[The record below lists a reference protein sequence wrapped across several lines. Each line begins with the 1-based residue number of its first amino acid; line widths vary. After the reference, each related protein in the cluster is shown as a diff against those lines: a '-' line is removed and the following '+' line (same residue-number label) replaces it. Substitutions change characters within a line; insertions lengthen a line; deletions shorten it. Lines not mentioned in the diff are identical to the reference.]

1 MKCWNCKV
9 DVLDLFNFCHACGRS
24 LKWHSEEQNDTS
36 TTSCLPGCRPSG
48 SQRQSISSQGTMPN
62 LSLARSN
69 STARTTF
76 ESRMPPPTFE
86 QFRKR
91 LSASRTD
98 GMKNNKKKQ
107 KVEPKEVLINVGIMY
122 LADGNILK
130 PIKGKN
136 MPIQVP
142 VAIRKLELLS
152 KSIDKHADHDRRFQ
166 SYGDYAL
173 VYPDGT
179 EVLTLPGQPSALFQ
193 LDKYKEEVKKPWN
206 RINLYIIDRPTLEL
220 YNQDEH
226 FDNLDPEFEE
236 SVSVLQTS
244 KHSISLTGTATKT
257 KGINEESNSPKVG
270 VQNSASAEAATQAS
284 CQETQEQASDVQE
297 HDKPVNS
304 SSFQFIATSVSQPS
318 STLVSNSAALKTLK
332 DLFPCREE
340 NELSNAIQSSQSLE
354 KAVNF
359 LLHGPNSSVMN
370 TYASL
375 LDGLETDD
383 NEPDEVVSCINSGD
397 LDDQPA
403 TYSGNEEIQKKL
415 SDLKTSS
422 LNPSQYFRLK
432 VTRRNVWG
440 DTLFKLSRIKAC
452 ELNNSLKVQFVGEP
466 AVDQGGP
473 SRELFCLLNHA
484 VQGRLV
490 TNGVFRHDISFLQ
503 RREFFAFGQLT
514 AIGLLQGSP
523 GPKFFSEN
531 CCGLHTP

>member
-1 MKCWNCKV
+1 
-9 DVLDLFNFCHACGRS
+9 
-24 LKWHSEEQNDTS
+24 
-36 TTSCLPGCRPSG
+36 
-48 SQRQSISSQGTMPN
+48 
-62 LSLARSN
+62 
-69 STARTTF
+69 
-76 ESRMPPPTFE
+76 
-86 QFRKR
+86 
-91 LSASRTD
+91 
-98 GMKNNKKKQ
+98 
-107 KVEPKEVLINVGIMY
+107 
-122 LADGNILK
+122 
-130 PIKGKN
+130 

-166 SYGDYAL
+166 GYGDYAL

-206 RINLYIIDRPTLEL
+206 RINLYIIFIDRPTLEL
-220 YNQDEH
+220 HNQDEH
-226 FDNLDPEFEE
+226 FDDLDPEFQE
-236 SVSVLQTS
+236 SVSVLQTGN
-244 KHSISLTGTATKT
+244 HSISSTGTATKT
-257 KGINEESNSPKVG
+257 KGISEESNIPRFG
-270 VQNSASAEAATQAS
+270 VQNSASAETATQAS
-284 CQETQEQASDVQE
+284 PQETQEQGSDVQE

-304 SSFQFIATSVSQPS
+304 SSFIATSVSQPS
-318 STLVSNSAALKTLK
+318 STLFSNSAALETLK
-332 DLFPCREE
+332 DMFPCREE

-354 KAVNF
+354 EAVNF

-375 LDGLETDD
+375 PNGLETDD
-383 NEPDEVVSCINSGD
+383 NEPDEVVNCIDNDD

-403 TYSGNEEIQKKL
+403 TYSGNEEIQKKPF
-415 SDLKTSS
+415 DLKTSS

-473 SRELFCLLNHA
+473 SRELFCLLNSA

-503 RREFFAFGQLT
+503 RREVFAFGQLT

-523 GPKFFSEN
+523 GPKFFQKTVVYYI
-531 CCGLHTP
+531 LHNNVESLKPII

>member
-1 MKCWNCKV
+1 
-9 DVLDLFNFCHACGRS
+9 
-24 LKWHSEEQNDTS
+24 
-36 TTSCLPGCRPSG
+36 
-48 SQRQSISSQGTMPN
+48 
-62 LSLARSN
+62 
-69 STARTTF
+69 
-76 ESRMPPPTFE
+76 
-86 QFRKR
+86 
-91 LSASRTD
+91 
-98 GMKNNKKKQ
+98 
-107 KVEPKEVLINVGIMY
+107 
-122 LADGNILK
+122 
-130 PIKGKN
+130 

-166 SYGDYAL
+166 KYGDYAL

-226 FDNLDPEFEE
+226 FDILDPEFEE

-244 KHSISLTGTATKT
+244 KHSISLTGTATET

-284 CQETQEQASDVQE
+284 RQETQEQASDVQE

-304 SSFQFIATSVSQPS
+304 SSFEFIATSVSQPS
-318 STLVSNSAALKTLK
+318 STLVSNSAALETLK
-332 DLFPCREE
+332 DMFLCREE
-340 NELSNAIQSSQSLE
+340 NKLSNAIQSSQSLE
-354 KAVNF
+354 EAVNF

-375 LDGLETDD
+375 PDGLETDD
-383 NEPDEVVSCINSGD
+383 NEPDEVVKCIDSGD

-422 LNPSQYFRLK
+422 LKSKSIFPPKSNTK
-432 VTRRNVWG
+432 
-440 DTLFKLSRIKAC
+440 KC
-452 ELNNSLKVQFVGEP
+452 M
-466 AVDQGGP
+466 
-473 SRELFCLLNHA
+473 
-484 VQGRLV
+484 GRYIV
-490 TNGVFRHDISFLQ
+490 
-503 RREFFAFGQLT
+503 
-514 AIGLLQGSP
+514 
-523 GPKFFSEN
+523 
-531 CCGLHTP
+531 